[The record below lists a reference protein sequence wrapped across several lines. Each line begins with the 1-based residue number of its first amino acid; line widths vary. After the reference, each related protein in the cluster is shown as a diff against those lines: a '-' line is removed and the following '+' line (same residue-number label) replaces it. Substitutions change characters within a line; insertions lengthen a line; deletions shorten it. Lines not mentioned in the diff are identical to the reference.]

1 LLIFPIA
8 AIEEGSAASEPVTS
22 GPAPT

>member
-8 AIEEGSAASEPVTS
+8 AIEEGSAASEPLTS